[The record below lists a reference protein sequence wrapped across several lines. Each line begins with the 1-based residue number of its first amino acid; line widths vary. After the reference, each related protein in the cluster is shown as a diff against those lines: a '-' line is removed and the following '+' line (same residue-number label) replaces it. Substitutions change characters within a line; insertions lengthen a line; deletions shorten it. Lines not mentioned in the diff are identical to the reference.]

1 MISVKATDKNQV
13 VLPEQPIGISG
24 ANLYLADIKETHLE
38 IIYKWKNDFEL
49 NDLVIAP
56 PFPVSDLAV
65 KQWLQDN
72 QKDRNQVLFGVFYQ
86 DSHQFIGIA
95 RLMFIDWIGRTA
107 DVGLYI
113 GDRKYRGK
121 GLGTEIV
128 NTILSYGFERLN
140 LHKLSLRVLESNIPA
155 VKCYESCGFT
165 REGCLV
171 NHYWINGCHQNALLM
186 AIFSDKFQSRQKESI
201 E

>member
-1 MISVKATDKNQV
+1 MISVKPTDKNQV
-13 VLPEQPIGISG
+13 SLPEQPIGISG
-24 ANLYLADIKETHLE
+24 SNLYLADIKETHLD

-56 PFPVSDLAV
+56 PFPVSDMAV

-72 QKDRNQVLFGVFYQ
+72 QRDRNQVLFGVFCH

-107 DVGLYI
+107 DLGLYI
-113 GDRKYRGK
+113 GEIKYRGK

-128 NTILSYGFERLN
+128 DTILSYGFERLN
-140 LHKLSLRVLESNIPA
+140 LRKLSLRVLESNIPA
-155 VKCYESCGFT
+155 IKCYESCGFT
-165 REGCLV
+165 PEGCLV
-171 NHYWINGCHQNALLM
+171 NHYWINGGYQNALLM
-186 AIFSDKFQSRQKESI
+186 SIFNDNFQARQRESI
-201 E
+201 G

>member
-13 VLPEQPIGISG
+13 SLPEQPIGISG
-24 ANLYLADIKETHLE
+24 ANLYLTDIKENHLDT
-38 IIYKWKNDFEL
+38 IYKWKNDFDL

-56 PFPVSDLAV
+56 PFPVSYSAV
-65 KQWLQDN
+65 QQWLQDN
-72 QKDRNQVLFGVFYQ
+72 QKDRNQLLFGVFCHG
-86 DSHQFIGIA
+86 SHQFIGIA
-95 RLMFIDWIGRTA
+95 RLMFIEWIGRTA
-107 DVGLYI
+107 DIGLYI
-113 GDRKYRGK
+113 GDRNYRGK

-140 LHKLSLRVLESNIPA
+140 LRKLSLRVLESNIPA

-171 NHYWINGCHQNALLM
+171 NHYWINGGYQNVLLM
-186 AIFSDKFQSRQKESI
+186 SIFSDKFQDRQRESI
-201 E
+201 V

>member
-1 MISVKATDKNQV
+1 MISVKATGENQLS
-13 VLPEQPIGISG
+13 LPEQSIGISG
-24 ANLYLADIKETHLE
+24 ANLYLTDIKETHLDL
-38 IIYKWKNDFEL
+38 IYKWKNDFEL

-56 PFPVSDLAV
+56 PFPVSELAV

-72 QKDRNQVLFGVFYQ
+72 QKDRNQVLFGVFCH

-95 RLMFIDWIGRTA
+95 RLMFIDWISRTA

-113 GDRKYRGK
+113 GERTYRGK

-128 NTILSYGFERLN
+128 HMILSYGFECLN
-140 LHKLSLRVLESNIPA
+140 LRKLSLRVLESNIPA

-171 NHYWINGCHQNALLM
+171 NHYWIDGDYKNAVLM
-186 AIFSDKFQSRQKESI
+186 SIFNDKFQSRQKESI